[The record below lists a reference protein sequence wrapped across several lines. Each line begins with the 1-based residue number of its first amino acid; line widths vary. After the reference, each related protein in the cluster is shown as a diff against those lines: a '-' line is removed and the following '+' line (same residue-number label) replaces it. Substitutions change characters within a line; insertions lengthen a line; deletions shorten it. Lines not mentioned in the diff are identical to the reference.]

1 MNKNLQKKMD
11 KLLTIYVKIG
21 KCMGKNCSQQHKK
34 MLTDKK
40 AANLYNDFSMLKDIE
55 RKLKLMNEFTDNKII
70 YEYEKCVF
78 KHCKKIYNELI
89 KLFRSF
95 VSVIPNTNPKRT
107 ELENMITE
115 MEISLNKNTSL
126 TKKEYKMYVKT
137 ISTILYYDYNS

>member
-1 MNKNLQKKMD
+1 L
-11 KLLTIYVKIG
+11 
-21 KCMGKNCSQQHKK
+21 
-34 MLTDKK
+34 
-40 AANLYNDFSMLKDIE
+40 
-55 RKLKLMNEFTDNKII
+55 
-70 YEYEKCVF
+70 
-78 KHCKKIYNELI
+78 
-89 KLFRSF
+89 